1 MTFPFPFKKKNKISV
16 NIKLLAGLDKIAS
29 YNPETGI
36 KLEVVDGVRLKKALK
51 QIELPKDQPISFL
64 INGNKVTA
72 RERLKDGDEVFCF
85 LPFAGG

>member
-1 MTFPFPFKKKNKISV
+1 MRFPIPFKKKNKISV
-16 NIKLLAGLDKIAS
+16 NIKLLAGLDKIAD

-36 KLEVVDGVRLKKALK
+36 KLEIVEGARLNKALK
-51 QIELPKDQPISFL
+51 QIELPQDQPLSFL